1 MTKRHAMKFV
11 ERKAA
16 AALSAALAVGMLGLA
31 GCARTA
37 PVTPSLTRAQEAYR
51 LASSGPAARYAPVD
65 VDRAWS
71 ALEQAERLAR
81 QNPGSREA
89 DAQAYIALRRAEL
102 ANVHAGAAV
111 ASIVRERATL
121 VALDAQTNRLARASA
136 ELQRTNTELSAAL
149 ANRPS
154 EPAMHHEQRGD
165 VITVSGAVLFAHASA
180 DIQPAARETLNRVAA
195 MLRTVPD
202 RHVVVEGYTDSTG
215 DPGVNVRLSV
225 ARAAAV
231 RKYLADQGVD
241 SSRLSIEGF
250 GATVPVATNATP
262 EGRAANRRVEI
273 VIQPRSGAAEPMPPS
288 PAPTQK
294 KK

>member
-1 MTKRHAMKFV
+1 MTGRATMNRV
-11 ERKAA
+11 ARKAT
-16 AALSAALAVGMLGLA
+16 AVLTTAVAGMVGLA
-31 GCARTA
+31 GCATTVPA
-37 PVTPSLTRAQEAYR
+37 SPSLLRAQEAYR
-51 LASSGPAARYAPVD
+51 QASTGPAARFAPVD

-71 ALEQAERLAR
+71 ALEHAERLSG
-81 QNPGSREA
+81 QYPGSAEA
-89 DAQAYIALRRAEL
+89 EAQSYIALRRAEL

-111 ASIVRERATL
+111 ASIVRDRAML
-121 VALDAQTNRLARASA
+121 VALDAQTDRLARANA

-154 EPAMHHEQRGD
+154 EPPMRHEQRGD
-165 VITVSGAVLFAHASA
+165 VITVSGAVLFGHARA
-180 DIQPAARETLNRVAA
+180 DINPAAREMLDRVAA

-215 DPGVNVRLSV
+215 DPGVNQRLSV
-225 ARAAAV
+225 ARADAV
-231 RKYLADQGVD
+231 RKYLTEQGVD
-241 SSRLSIEGF
+241 PSRLSIEGF
-250 GATVPVATNATP
+250 GARVPVATNATP

-273 VIQPRSGAAEPMPPS
+273 VVQPRSGAAEPMPPS

>member
-1 MTKRHAMKFV
+1 MNRVA
-11 ERKAA
+11 RKATA
-16 AALSAALAVGMLGLA
+16 AFTAVAGMVGLA
-31 GCARTA
+31 GCARTVPA
-37 PVTPSLTRAQEAYR
+37 SASLVRAQEAYR
-51 LASSGPAARYAPVD
+51 QASTGPAARYAPVD

-71 ALEQAERLAR
+71 ALEQAERLSG
-81 QNPGSREA
+81 QYPGSSEA
-89 DAQAYIALRRAEL
+89 EAQSYIALRRAEL

-111 ASIVRERATL
+111 ASLVRDRAML
-121 VALDAQTNRLARASA
+121 VALEAQTNRLAHANA
-136 ELQRTNTELSAAL
+136 ELQRTSTELSEAR
-149 ANRPS
+149 ANRQPS
-154 EPAMHHEQRGD
+154 EPTMRHEQRGD
-165 VITVSGAVLFAHASA
+165 VITVSGAVLFAHARA
-180 DIQPAARETLNRVAA
+180 DINPAASETLNRVAA

-215 DPGVNVRLSV
+215 DPGVNERLSV
-225 ARAAAV
+225 ARAEGV
-231 RKYLADQGVD
+231 RKYLAEQGVD

-250 GATVPVATNATP
+250 GARVPVATNATP